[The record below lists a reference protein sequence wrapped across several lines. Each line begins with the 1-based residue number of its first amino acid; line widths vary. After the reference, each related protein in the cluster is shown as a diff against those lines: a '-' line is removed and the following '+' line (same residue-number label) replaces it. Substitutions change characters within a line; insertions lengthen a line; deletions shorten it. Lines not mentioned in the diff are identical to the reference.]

1 MKGGLGSYLVSD
13 KVLVN
18 ETLNEACVIVV
29 IDIAEEKASRP
40 PATNPTRAE

>member
-1 MKGGLGSYLVSD
+1 MKGGLRSSLVSN
-13 KVLVN
+13 KVVLLVN
-18 ETLNEACVIVV
+18 ETLNEACV